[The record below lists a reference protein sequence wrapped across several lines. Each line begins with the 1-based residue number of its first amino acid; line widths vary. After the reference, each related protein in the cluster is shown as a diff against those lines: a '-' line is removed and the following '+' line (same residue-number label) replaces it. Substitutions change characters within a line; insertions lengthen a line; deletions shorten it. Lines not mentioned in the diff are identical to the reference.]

1 MSVNYHS
8 LRIPL
13 HRLAPVRT
21 LIKDSSISAGSC
33 RLHPSAPGRSF
44 SHGLVASL
52 PLLGSAA
59 SLVAKADMQDSA
71 QPGALQDSEAS
82 KFEELELQAEE

>member
-1 MSVNYHS
+1 MIATGTSVGWRYG
-8 LRIPL
+8 
-13 HRLAPVRT
+13 AT
-21 LIKDSSISAGSC
+21 LWGS
-33 RLHPSAPGRSF
+33 H
-44 SHGLVASL
+44 
-52 PLLGSAA
+52 A

>member
-1 MSVNYHS
+1 MRWANKPI
-8 LRIPL
+8 RA
-13 HRLAPVRT
+13 AP
-21 LIKDSSISAGSC
+21 
-33 RLHPSAPGRSF
+33 RLHFPSPT
-44 SHGLVASL
+44 V

>member
-1 MSVNYHS
+1 MLIITLCEYLFTGSRLFGLS
-8 LRIPL
+8 LKIPPYQPA
-13 HRLAPVRT
+13 RVGC
-21 LIKDSSISAGSC
+21 I
-33 RLHPSAPGRSF
+33 PSAPGRSF